1 MINSDDQDKS
11 DHRNDDEFD
20 QEQDGEQ
27 QEDEEGDQ
35 LIDIDN
41 LEDNEKAILWQYLHE
56 EYKNNPDQLPMP
68 KEVVEQFLT
77 DNHDLV

>member
-1 MINSDDQDKS
+1 MIDSDENVSEYEDEEDDDQDKS

-27 QEDEEGDQ
+27 EEEEGDQ

-56 EYKNNPDQLPMP
+56 EYKNNPD
-68 KEVVEQFLT
+68 
-77 DNHDLV
+77 

>member
-20 QEQDGEQ
+20 QEQDGE

>member
-27 QEDEEGDQ
+27 EDE
-35 LIDIDN
+35 DIDN

-56 EYKNNPDQLPMP
+56 EYKNNPD
-68 KEVVEQFLT
+68 
-77 DNHDLV
+77 